1 MQGWPEGLGASP
13 KRLLDTP
20 SARATPAVLGWT
32 PASQGPSR
40 QPPGPGATRGLAGTC
55 ACVSCR
61 ASSSGSLSA
70 ETCSLFLPSYV
81 QDTYLLQLLRSADDV
96 STWVAAEIVTS
107 HTSKVGAL
115 SSGPSRVG
123 AAGSKGA
130 SLGDPRRPVPAARTR
145 RPHAGTPPLTAGR
158 GVTHTLTRPPRAPTL
173 LLPRSRP
180 SAGNWPAGLSS
191 RGHCHN
197 STGACV
203 SSASLWNK

>member
-20 SARATPAVLGWT
+20 SARATPAVRGWP

-115 SSGPSRVG
+115 SSGPSTESG
-123 AAGSKGA
+123 
-130 SLGDPRRPVPAARTR
+130 LLAARA
-145 RPHAGTPPLTAGR
+145 PPWETPPAGGARGLQAHPGLSPQRGHADLTQA
-158 GVTHTLTRPPRAPTL
+158 H
-173 LLPRSRP
+173 PRSQLD
-180 SAGNWPAGLSS
+180 A
-191 RGHCHN
+191 
-197 STGACV
+197 
-203 SSASLWNK
+203 ASHTH